1 MSDRDP
7 QNRRR
12 SQRVLLQVAVYI
24 TTELAGGNRVRVQ
37 AFTQAVNAHGGLLD
51 APIRMIVGQRLTLVN
66 PQSDK
71 EVGCR
76 VVRVD
81 GPSDGSYPTAFEFD
95 QPSPHFWPISFP
107 PIDWVV
113 SQEVT
118 HATREPH
125 KAWFAFS
132 AGGRRRK

>member
-1 MSDRDP
+1 MSDRDR

-24 TTELAGGNRVRVQ
+24 TTEMARGKRIRVQ
-37 AFTQAVNAHGGLLD
+37 AFTQAVNAHGGMLD

-66 PQSDK
+66 PQSEK
-71 EVGCR
+71 EVGCH

-81 GPSDGSYPTAFEFD
+81 DPSDGSYPTAFEFD
-95 QPSPHFWPISFP
+95 NPSPHFWRIGFP

-113 SQEVT
+113 TQEVT
-118 HATREPH
+118 HETRQAHE
-125 KAWFAFS
+125 AWFAFS